1 MPEKRAFATTLAVM
15 TPIACTSA
23 LLYLLR
29 NEEPV
34 VFAWRYFVGGAL
46 GGALAG
52 VLLQKCPVVW
62 LRRIMGVFLL
72 YGGVKAVLLL

>member
-1 MPEKRAFATTLAVM
+1 MPEKQAFATTLAVM